1 MGGLR
6 NEVAS
11 SELIHR
17 CFLQLCRFDE
27 VSHELFRADTSRT
40 VSKCTSRSTNT
51 PILNTAMTA
60 FRILNIFTRDM
71 HTIGMLVPILVAKS
85 ALR

>member
-17 CFLQLCRFDE
+17 WFFQLCRFDE

-40 VSKCTSRSTNT
+40 VSKYISRSINMPVLFTT
-51 PILNTAMTA
+51 MTTS
-60 FRILNIFTRDM
+60 RILNIFTRDM
-71 HTIGMLVPILVAKS
+71 HTIGMLVPILIAKFV
-85 ALR
+85 LR